1 MTTLFKNIQEY
12 KQKYADEL
20 AKPQNKDLTDQKIA
34 DFVYEKYNS
43 ARPEDNQLD
52 YFSFMQEFLPEGN
65 LNNVDKYRQKFNIP
79 AELSDLEVARNV
91 FKKAQDDKTKSVN
104 ISANSITSALSPPL
118 LQI

>member
-104 ISANSITSALSPPL
+104 INFGNFM
-118 LQI
+118 